1 MRIWMLLTK
10 IPSHFAGNSCGLKFT
25 VGSVYIKVR
34 TWTAHPNWRHHEQ
47 WLVHGSH
54 WWRPASW
61 HGRTQLGTQQTVS
74 AKRYTTPCCLKKK
87 NTQFVCYHTQVWTS
101 PDVNPI
107 GNLWAQIKSSSEIWT
122 EVPERSLLQRS
133 TCSGSRRLELSP
145 FVTNSHKSTPDH
157 IKSLINARAGW
168 TNHYKLFQFCYSS
181 RTHQGCC
188 FQNELSL

>member
-1 MRIWMLLTK
+1 MNSDSYMEVIGEDLL
-10 IPSHFAGNSCGLKFT
+10 PDMDELNL
-25 VGSVYIKVR
+25 
-34 TWTAHPNWRHHEQ
+34 AHNRLSQQNDTPRHVA
-47 WLVHGSH
+47 W
-54 WWRPASW
+54 
-61 HGRTQLGTQQTVS
+61 
-74 AKRYTTPCCLKKK
+74 KK